1 MKTLVPILILSLLFA
16 YLTEKTTTGEYGR
29 GIRQSHQ
36 NKLFFIIL
44 VILLT
49 MPVGLRRIY
58 NDTGMYISHF
68 QDSMTLAQ
76 LLTSGE
82 LHILNNPLFNIYTAF
97 MRSLTDNYHIYFMIS
112 ALFVQYTYVSFI
124 RKYSSSF
131 TLGIGLYVCLGTYV
145 FSFAAMKQT
154 IAMAFLMLAIPKL
167 LDKKYLQYFLLVI
180 VAFLFHSYAIAF
192 AVLPLFIVKPW
203 SIRTFILL
211 GIVFVTM
218 LNFEPVIGSFLEYV
232 NESGKMLSEYE
243 VFDNA
248 QVNIFRVAVY
258 GVVPLMSLV
267 LKPYL
272 FKDNNDRKYNLM
284 IHMSIISFAFMLLG
298 TINGANMF
306 GRMANYFEFGII
318 CSISWTINKAFE
330 KSSARAITVV
340 AAFCFLIYFYYA
352 YKIAMDFDAEYR
364 AISLW
369 EFIQSLLAHG
379 RQV

>member
-44 VILLT
+44 VVLLT

-76 LLTSGE
+76 LLASGE

-112 ALFVQYTYVSFI
+112 ALFVQYAYVSFI

-131 TLGIGLYVCLGTYV
+131 TLGIGLYICLGTYV

-167 LDKKYLQYFLLVI
+167 LDKKYLQFYLLVLA
-180 VAFLFHSYAIAF
+180 AFFFHTYALAF
-192 AVLPLFIVKPW
+192 VVLPLFIVKPW

-211 GIVFVTM
+211 GIVFVAM
-218 LNFEPVIGSFLEYV
+218 LNFEPVIGSFLDYA
-232 NESGKMLSEYE
+232 NESGKALAEYE

-272 FKDNNDRKYNLM
+272 FRDNDDRKYNLL

-318 CSISWTINKAFE
+318 CSMSWIINKAFE
-330 KSSARAITVV
+330 KRSARTITVV
-340 AAFCFLIYFYYA
+340 AAVCFLFYFYYA
-352 YKIAMDFDAEYR
+352 YQIALDFDAEYR

-369 EFIQSLLAHG
+369 EFVRSLFYA
-379 RQV
+379 